1 MEIKPAEFFQ
11 TLGHPQRIEVFR
23 LLVRR
28 YPDALAAGEI
38 ALALDVKPSTLSVYL
53 GALLRAGLLA
63 QERRGT
69 SLLYQAR
76 IETMQGALAFL
87 VDDCCKGRTEL
98 CAPNLEPQPHARQNV
113 LFLCTANSARSL
125 FAEAILH
132 HLAGDSFAVFSA
144 GTHPALEPN
153 KNAMAVLLAKR
164 YDTGPLQSKSTAKFL
179 AKDAP
184 KMDFVFTLCDQAAN
198 EDCSVWQG
206 APLSSHWGLPDP
218 AGVRG
223 SDAEVRA
230 AYEVVFEKI
239 YQRVQEFVALPFE
252 TLDRGS
258 QQKAV
263 DTIARL

>member
-1 MEIKPAEFFQ
+1 MEIRPADFFQ

-38 ALALDVKPSTLSVYL
+38 ALALDLKPSTLSVYL
-53 GALLRAGLLA
+53 AALLRAGLLA

-87 VDDCCKGRTEL
+87 IDDCCKGRSEL
-98 CAPNLEPQPHARQNV
+98 CAPNPEAQPQAQLNV

-132 HLAGDSFAVFSA
+132 RFAGDRFAAFSA
-144 GTHPALEPN
+144 GTHPAIKPN
-153 KNAMAVLLAKR
+153 KKAIGVLLAKG
-164 YDTGPLQSKSTAKFL
+164 YDIGPLQSKSTAEFL

-198 EDCSVWQG
+198 EDCSVWRG
-206 APLSSHWGLPDP
+206 APISSHWGLPDP
-218 AGVRG
+218 AEVRG
-223 SDAEVRA
+223 SDAEISA
-230 AYEVVFEKI
+230 AFQAAFETI
-239 YQRVQEFVALPFE
+239 YQRVHRFVALPFK

-258 QQKAV
+258 KQKAV